1 MALGAKTGGRQKG
14 TPNKV
19 TAVLKDAILQSAESA
34 HPEGMAAYLQLQAN
48 KNPAAFLTLLGKVL
62 PLTVGGD
69 PENPVHITMPMVI
82 GLVGRTDPHET

>member
-1 MALGAKTGGRQKG
+1 MALGAKTGGRQG

-34 HPEGMAAYLQLQAN
+34 HPEGMAAYLRLQAN

-62 PLTVGGD
+62 PLTHGGD
-69 PENPVHITMPMVI
+69 PDNPLHITMPI
-82 GLVGRTDPHET
+82 R